1 MPRRRKRIGSPNGI
15 RQGRLAMINH
25 VIRIVTDI
33 VTTTESVTEIEKV
46 IVGVREIRPATVTKA
61 VTDRVKLRLQKKKK
75 IRVKTKEAMTMPQ
88 KRQANKDSD
97 ILAALLYNKMIF
109 NYSLVVYM
117 HNSEVHTEKL
127 LKQFLCISKATRSFT
142 ESFMYK

>member
-1 MPRRRKRIGSPNGI
+1 MT
-15 RQGRLAMINH
+15 NH

-75 IRVKTKEAMTMPQ
+75 IRVKTKEATTMRQ

-117 HNSEVHTEKL
+117 HNSELHTETL
-127 LKQFLCISKATRSFT
+127 LKQFCVFQKQPEVLQKTSCINKAIQVTLNKLIKDSVSTSF
-142 ESFMYK
+142 

>member
-1 MPRRRKRIGSPNGI
+1 MPRRRKRIGSPNVV

-46 IVGVREIRPATVTKA
+46 IVGVREIRPATVTKT

-75 IRVKTKEAMTMPQ
+75 IRVKTKEAVTMWQ
-88 KRQANKDSD
+88 KKQVNKDSD
-97 ILAALLYNKMIF
+97 ILAALLCNKIILF
-109 NYSLVVYM
+109 PCNLHAQFWGAYWKVVKT
-117 HNSEVHTEKL
+117 NSVYFKSNQKFYRKL
-127 LKQFLCISKATRSFT
+127 HV
-142 ESFMYK
+142 